1 MDVSAGEELEPP
13 QAWVGREG
21 LGSIG
26 AGASLTGAES
36 ARDFVIVLLEAHG
49 RVPPSGAS
57 GLPEALAARFS
68 FGSPAAAAVAFAD
81 TSFFGIFSTCGG
93 GGGGGGGGSGGG
105 SGDGVHMELDDE
117 H

>member
-1 MDVSAGEELEPP
+1 MAASAGPELEPP

-36 ARDFVIVLLEAHG
+36 ARDIVFLLLEAHG

-81 TSFFGIFSTCGG
+81 TSFSDIFSTCGG
-93 GGGGGGGGSGGG
+93 GAGGEGP
-105 SGDGVHMELDDE
+105 MELDDE
-117 H
+117 DGFWI